1 LIENH
6 SIVKRLNFCKVKMA
20 SFVNVNVTIIVE
32 CKSFYNDGLELEK
45 TNMVSAKLQIFQ
57 KDSFQ

>member
-1 LIENH
+1 
-6 SIVKRLNFCKVKMA
+6 MA